1 MHPLTSPD
9 TPAMLMPTRRR
20 ILSSFAVAA
29 AGCAVCPTLR
39 AQQMA
44 QLPPASPTDT
54 RTALHQEIEL
64 PAAPARVETA
74 LLDTQQFTAFTGLP
88 ATIDPHEGGA
98 LNLFGGLV
106 VGRNIE
112 LVSGQRIVQ
121 AWRPTHWDPG
131 VFSLVKFEFQPHAA
145 GAILILDHSSFPA
158 GEYAHLTSGW
168 TEHYWNP
175 LKKYLA

>member
-1 MHPLTSPD
+1 
-9 TPAMLMPTRRR
+9 
-20 ILSSFAVAA
+20 
-29 AGCAVCPTLR
+29 
-39 AQQMA
+39 MA
-44 QLPPASPTDT
+44 QLPPASPTGT

-64 PAAPARVETA
+64 PAAPARVESA
-74 LLDTQQFTAFTGLP
+74 LLDSQQFTAFTGLP

-98 LNLFGGLV
+98 LRLFGGLV

-112 LVSGQRIVQ
+112 LVPGQRIVQ

-131 VFSLVKFEFQPHAA
+131 VFSIVKFEFHPHAA
-145 GAILILDHSSFPA
+145 GTTLNLDHTGFPA

-168 TEHYWNP
+168 YEHYWNP